1 MKNGRI
7 EGIYAVTAETQDTT
21 GLLARVEAAMK
32 GGVRLF
38 QYRDKHSPL
47 SFKRAQCAAIIDC
60 IQGAGAKLIVNDDP
74 QLAADV
80 GADGVH
86 VGDGDASI
94 AYARSVVGGGRIIGV
109 SCYNDLGRARLAQE
123 AGADYVAFGSFF
135 PSVTKPGAVRAGLE
149 LLRQGSAELNVP
161 IVAIGGIGQSNM
173 RQLVEAGADA
183 LAIVSA
189 LFGADDIEQAA
200 RVLTNM
206 YGKSK
211 LQHQH

>member
-1 MKNGRI
+1 
-7 EGIYAVTAETQDTT
+7 
-21 GLLARVEAAMK
+21 MK

-47 SFKRAQCAAIIDC
+47 SLKRAQCAAIIDC
-60 IQGAGAKLIVNDDP
+60 IQGTGAKLIVNDDP

-94 AYARSVVGGGRIIGV
+94 EQARSVVGRGHIIGV
-109 SCYNDLGRARLAQE
+109 SCYNDLGRAHLAQK

-135 PSVTKPGAVRAGLE
+135 PSVTKPGAVRASLE

-183 LAIVSA
+183 LAVVSA

-200 RVLTNM
+200 RILTTM